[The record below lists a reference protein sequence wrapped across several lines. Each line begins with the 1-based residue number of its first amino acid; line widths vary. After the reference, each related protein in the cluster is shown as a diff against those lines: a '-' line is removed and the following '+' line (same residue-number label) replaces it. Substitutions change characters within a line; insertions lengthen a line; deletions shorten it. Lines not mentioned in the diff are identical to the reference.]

1 MIPLIPPLA
10 IALTSIIA
18 VVYITYCYASITAKN
33 GDLKCVSKYPPISI
47 VFPAYN
53 EEKAI
58 EGRIKNIAQSMEIF
72 VNGTN
77 HKVVMGYVW
86 IINIFRRDKRYK

>member
-33 GDLKCVSKYPPISI
+33 GDFKCVSKYPPISI

-58 EGRIKNIAQSMEIF
+58 EGRIKNIAQSDYSGEREL
-72 VNGTN
+72 
-77 HKVVMGYVW
+77 
-86 IINIFRRDKRYK
+86 IIVSDASMYG